1 MGSGDSPHVV
11 MGSGD
16 SPHVVLRAL
25 NDVAEAGINAEEPL
39 RGGANREP
47 AEAREACADQ
57 AW

>member
-1 MGSGDSPHVV
+1 MGSGDSPR

-25 NDVAEAGINAEEPL
+25 DDVAEAGINAEEPL